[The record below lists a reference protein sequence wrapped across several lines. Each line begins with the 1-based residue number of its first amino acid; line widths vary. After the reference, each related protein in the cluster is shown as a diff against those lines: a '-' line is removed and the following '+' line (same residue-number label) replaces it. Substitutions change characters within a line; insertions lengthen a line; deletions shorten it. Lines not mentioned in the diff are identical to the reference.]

1 MQKVLL
7 LGLGVTAALV
17 AAVFVGAAAATTG
30 APVFYDARYPAP
42 VTTGPDV
49 YDVEAHDADV
59 PAAGAPVDDAGQA
72 VADGTVPDAP
82 GASAGPTPPTAPPAS
97 SPPTTPGPDD
107 EPSEDEPSDEIDSE
121 SGAPVTAPTPDEQK
135 RWLAFQ
141 QVVRDCM
148 ADAGQEY
155 LYWEWWNPGADTS
168 NRFPAMPADLTPD
181 ELAAWQ
187 LALNG
192 DTGTGD
198 DYRWQDAGCWGRAV
212 QITGGKR

>member
-7 LGLGVTAALV
+7 LGLGVTATLV

-42 VTTGPDV
+42 VTTGPDG
-49 YDVEAHDADV
+49 YDVGVDDAGGQA
-59 PAAGAPVDDAGQA
+59 PSAPVDDVEGA
-72 VADGTVPDAP
+72 VADGTAPPDAP
-82 GASAGPTPPTAPPAS
+82 GASAAPTPPAAPPSGSPPTAPAPD
-97 SPPTTPGPDD
+97 PDD
-107 EPSEDEPSDEIDSE
+107 EASDDIDAEP
-121 SGAPVTAPTPDEQK
+121 GAPVTVPTPEEQK

-148 ADAGQEY
+148 AEAGQEY
-155 LYWEWWNPGADTS
+155 LYWEWWNPGSDTS

-192 DTGTGD
+192 NAGTGD

-212 QITGGKR
+212 QTTGGKR

>member
-1 MQKVLL
+1 MRKALL

-30 APVFYDARYPAP
+30 APVFYDARFPAP
-42 VTTGPDV
+42 VTTDP
-49 YDVEAHDADV
+49 EAFV
-59 PAAGAPVDDAGQA
+59 SVDDAGDRGTGAPADDAEA
-72 VADGTVPDAP
+72 VADGTPRPDAP
-82 GASAGPTPPTAPPAS
+82 GASAAPTPSPAPPSSAPTPPPALDDAPSDDIDAGVDRGV
-97 SPPTTPGPDD
+97 SPPTP
-107 EPSEDEPSDEIDSE
+107 
-121 SGAPVTAPTPDEQK
+121 AEQK

-148 ADAGQEY
+148 AESGQEY

-168 NRFPAMPADLTPD
+168 NRFPAMPPDLAPD

-192 DTGTGD
+192 NAGTGD

-212 QITGGKR
+212 QMTGGKR